1 MCGSVLVG
9 TVFVWGKCNVGV
21 CVVVFL
27 VRLVAQ

>member
-9 TVFVWGKCNVGV
+9 TVFVWANCKVEV

-27 VRLVAQ
+27 VHLVAQ